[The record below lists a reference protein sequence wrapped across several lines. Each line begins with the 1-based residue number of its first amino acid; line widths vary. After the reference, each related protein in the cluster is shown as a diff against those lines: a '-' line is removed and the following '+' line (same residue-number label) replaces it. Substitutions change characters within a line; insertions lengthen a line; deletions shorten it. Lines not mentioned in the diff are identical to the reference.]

1 MRLAEVQNRLSDV
14 SNRLSEVSERYQVPE
29 RVSAASQKVA
39 EGVSAGVSAA
49 SEAARRG
56 AKVAYHFARENP
68 RTSIGAAVVAAA
80 MVGGLLWYLFADP
93 ERPVERRRKGVR
105 VRARTERRR
114 RHAGRAAA

>member
-1 MRLAEVQNRLSDV
+1 MRLAEVQ
-14 SNRLSEVSERYQVPE
+14 NRLSEVSERYQVPE

-39 EGVSAGVSAA
+39 EGVSAA

-56 AKVAYHFARENP
+56 AQVAYRFARENP
-68 RTSIGAAVVAAA
+68 RTSVGAAMVAAA
-80 MVGGLLWYLFADP
+80 LVGGLLWYLFADP

-114 RHAGRAAA
+114 RQRAGRAAA